1 MPTTRPRYPIT
12 ETPEISE
19 ALAVAA
25 RRWPDDRDKPR
36 LLLLHLIAEGA
47 DAVRA
52 EKDARIAKR
61 REAIERTAG
70 SATDLFPPGYL
81 EELREDWPK

>member
-19 ALAVAA
+19 ALEVAA
-25 RRWPDDRDKPR
+25 HRWPEDRDKPR
-36 LLLLHLIAEGA
+36 VLLLHLIAEGA

-52 EKDARIAKR
+52 VREERIAAR
-61 REAIERTAG
+61 RAAIERTKG

-81 EELREDWPK
+81 EELRKDWPE

>member
-12 ETPEISE
+12 ETPEITE

-25 RRWPDDRDKPR
+25 ARWPEDREKPR
-36 LLLLHLIAEGA
+36 VLLLHLIAEGA
-47 DAVRA
+47 DTVRA
-52 EKDARIAKR
+52 EREARIAKR

-70 SATDLFPPGYL
+70 SATHLFPPGYL
-81 EELREDWPK
+81 EELREDWPE